1 MTEQIDHPNHYN
13 NHPSGVECIEIVEH
27 MPYNIGNAVAYLWRY
42 QDKHEDP
49 TLDLKKAMWHIQ
61 REIEKIENAKKA
73 KLPEFR
79 VSCFNT
85 VPKTI
90 KYFSDIDSAVAAAIK
105 LAEENITYTFE
116 VDNGKKVLSGYT
128 VKDGKMEIKGYG

>member
-61 REIEKIENAKKA
+61 REIEKIENARLRQTNA
-73 KLPEFR
+73 
-79 VSCFNT
+79 
-85 VPKTI
+85 TI
-90 KYFSDIDSAVAAAIK
+90 FA
-105 LAEENITYTFE
+105 
-116 VDNGKKVLSGYT
+116 DNYLHPMDDFFLHNFMHMHRYSGN
-128 VKDGKMEIKGYG
+128 KPIF